1 MGQSTQVVHLELG
14 CAEGCSWSIPGEERS
29 GTLEAPGLIY
39 PLDAEFHGYLQGH
52 PKKPWSQ
59 NGNSGSVDDQHRSI
73 CVHHFLSDW
82 VRWSQKK
89 MCRPSSFEK
98 EQESSTNE
106 VSLKQALVFF
116 ETKYHEKFVHS
127 KELGTFTR
135 NSHNYWLIDWIFP
148 SLISIIPIP
157 LYIGSVDLDHLH
169 EKLHLLKLRS
179 AAMAFG
185 GPPSWENDGQR
196 ELENPAV
203 RWRPGRI
210 VMRVCAKNIC
220 MLCIEVSVYLYLLK
234 GCNFFRIF
242 FPVFCWDFF
251 PFLGVWWFWLVF
263 AAFCS

>member
-1 MGQSTQVVHLELG
+1 MVPKWEFRECGWSASQYL
-14 CAEGCSWSIPGEERS
+14 CSPLSERLS
-29 GTLEAPGLIY
+29 EMI
-39 PLDAEFHGYLQGH
+39 
-52 PKKPWSQ
+52 PKKNVPSIKFRKRTRK
-59 NGNSGSVDDQHRSI
+59 QHKRSF
-73 CVHHFLSDW
+73 VEAGLG
-82 VRWSQKK
+82 
-89 MCRPSSFEK
+89 
-98 EQESSTNE
+98 
-106 VSLKQALVFF
+106 FF

-157 LYIGSVDLDHLH
+157 LDIGSVDLDHLH
-169 EKLHLLKLRS
+169 EKSHLLKLRS

-234 GCNFFRIF
+234 GCNFFRDF
-242 FPVFCWDFF
+242 FPVFCWEFF